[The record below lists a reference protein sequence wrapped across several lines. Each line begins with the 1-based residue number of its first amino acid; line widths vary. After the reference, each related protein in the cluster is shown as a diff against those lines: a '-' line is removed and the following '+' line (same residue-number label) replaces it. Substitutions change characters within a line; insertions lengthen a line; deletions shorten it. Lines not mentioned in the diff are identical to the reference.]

1 MNINVNKSGESCEI
15 KIEGVIKSVSDSQAI
30 KDALNSCGDVKQVNI
45 EILDSF
51 SITSSVIGFLLKKK
65 QGDKVGLAITVN
77 DPRIYELFQ
86 SLNLVEVLNVK
97 KVS

>member
-1 MNINVNKSGESCEI
+1 MNINVNKSGDSCDI

-30 KDALNSCGDVKQVNI
+30 KDALNSCGSVKIVTI
-45 EILDSF
+45 DIIDSF

-65 QGDKVGLAITVN
+65 QGDNVDLTIKVN
-77 DPRIYELFQ
+77 DARIYELFQ

-97 KVS
+97 KV

>member
-1 MNINVNKSGESCEI
+1 MNINVNKSGDSCDI

-30 KDALNSCGDVKQVNI
+30 KDALNSCGDVKFVNI
-45 EILDSF
+45 DIIDSF

-65 QGDKVGLAITVN
+65 QGDNVNLTIKVN
-77 DPRIYELFQ
+77 DARIYELFQ

-97 KVS
+97 KV

>member
-1 MNINVNKSGESCEI
+1 MNINVNKSGDSCDI

-30 KDALNSCGDVKQVNI
+30 KDALNSCGNIKYVNI
-45 EILDSF
+45 DIIDSF

-65 QGDKVGLAITVN
+65 QGDNVSLTIKVN
-77 DPRIYELFQ
+77 DARIYELFQ

-97 KVS
+97 KV

>member
-1 MNINVNKSGESCEI
+1 MNINVNKSGDSCDI

-30 KDALNSCGDVKQVNI
+30 KDALNSCGAIKYVNI

-65 QGDKVGLAITVN
+65 QGDKVGLSIKVN
-77 DPRIYELFQ
+77 DARIYELFQ

-97 KVS
+97 KV